1 MPTAVQRGFISEE
14 LYNQFLKDADLL
26 KAEGLIADEDYTKIV
41 SGSFQE
47 AQDALSRS
55 YGASDKAK
63 SKLLKV
69 GDLDEFSDVVET
81 PSGLVFGFPKLPTA
95 PKETFETAT
104 AGLGIE
110 SILAAADRL
119 SPIEKPVEGEKPLP
133 LPKIPPPGDL
143 TKAVVAKAQEVASK
157 RTPKQPFPEAKAE
170 IEQAVIEPIRTS
182 AGDVSPIQV
191 VAPVEPKTLIDA
203 LLPQQIETELGQQ
216 LNQGLTSLL
225 VKEKEDGTYQESAVG
240 YVARLLGTFPEIAIG
255 AVEAGLTDK
264 TLSEAVVQRVAKGRG
279 FTGAGYDIAEAI
291 SDATGLEKGSPER
304 EVLGEGLSLVGFI
317 GDILVPLDFWVGDA
331 VKGVST
337 ALELATGGARTEGG
351 AGAFIPIG
359 ARSVDSALG
368 TAVNRFSTNPEN
380 LGSATQVIRDIAKTG
395 ETRVAPEIL
404 TDLGLETINPNM
416 IDNAAM
422 DALRKA
428 ETEADKA
435 GVIQTWRR
443 ISTKQSRGAS
453 PTPFQADLNKTF
465 ETLQDISASS
475 KGEELL
481 AESLLKTSGQKQ
493 VLEIATTLTPNK
505 VVPVGDKFILGKDL
519 ADIGRKVKEFF
530 APTDAL
536 KQVETA
542 VLKGETPSVV
552 IPDDIYSKLKQQAE
566 RELKINKLLKD
577 KPVFTPA
584 EYNDLV
590 NLYTRKLIDTSELTI
605 AKDVGEKAL
614 KKAGAGRTITTAVAG
629 AVEPIAKTAKEAV
642 IRGVVKLVPMVGD
655 KLRESAK
662 AAKEAG
668 EIPADIAARLKKG
681 KEEIASIQDTFN
693 KAIRKGVSEGKTP
706 AQATADTIVDSYKKP
721 PTLERIE
728 SEGGILYR
736 DPTRMED
743 PLTEDQVVGELF
755 DDFIRTIYGGEERVV
770 EARQLITGTA
780 IPKKGLDPQKAFRTF
795 TSVIDESGGLLNGM
809 KKEFVGLIKQ
819 GKNKEAIEYLGKVHR
834 FLEGKSLDI
843 LDKQVFSK
851 LGKEAD
857 YLVGAK
863 PVITADRF
871 IPSLL
876 YTYVNRRAANI
887 VADVATRPTPE
898 IIKGAKTFET
908 RVGNTISDF
917 LEIKT
922 NPLIEIPEIRRRFIL
937 DLRSIFSN
945 NTPDGKALAREIAK
959 GYDLSPEETR
969 LLAETIS
976 DDYNNIEESVRTIS
990 TSIEEQAQMGSK
1002 EAEAFLK
1009 NIEGKDTNVVIMDA
1023 IATTME
1029 GLGTR
1034 LTPALRT
1041 TLNNTKTNRFLL
1053 QGLEKS
1059 VSLASSGRT
1068 IENMKYIP
1076 KTDIPDE
1083 ILIGDAKTIGEMLE
1097 AVKGQSLAPRTK
1109 AFISRILT
1117 ASPLDIYS
1125 KAETLAKQGFLA
1137 GAFAPN
1143 LAYHFQNYLSADSII
1158 YSTLGAKRALG
1169 AVRDKLF
1176 LDPATDLAV
1185 ANLYGIKFLQD
1196 KAPEWYRKLGNFE
1209 TPSGKVYSPEQIA
1222 DIIAKN
1228 GIAQTR
1234 ASLGLTERM
1243 LDDMVRWSGKTLSG
1257 EDIGKIRQ
1265 TARNFDPTQPNI
1277 WFELANYT
1285 DTRFRTGVLQ
1295 RALKEGKTEA
1305 EAIQEARDALFDY
1318 SKLSKFERDYV
1329 NRIFWYWNFERN
1341 AIAQAGRNI
1350 LTNPR
1355 RFANDNKSKM
1365 VFSQDDKA
1373 PQDFYNENRAFLE
1386 LVKETKANYAVY
1398 GPGVPQAEAMAKAID
1413 YMSPVLFF
1421 AQGELGRGV
1430 SKGVKNVVGRISSPL
1445 TSGLLALGGVQIN
1458 FGEFSEPGTYID
1470 PRLIGWAR
1478 VFPSGVFGL
1487 FSLFGIE
1494 LEEVPKDKITPDMI
1508 TIEGKAY
1515 RIPYAD
1521 KQSRRNY
1528 NLFLE
1533 VLKTAGLQRALRDYA
1548 PILVKGEAGEQ
1559 TPVSLEVNR
1568 PLYEMLRDIGA
1579 IKVQR
1584 EKTGKEIEGK
1594 LRERQIREIEER

>member
-69 GDLDEFSDVVET
+69 GDLDEFQDVVET

-133 LPKIPPPGDL
+133 LPKITPPGDL

-240 YVARLLGTFPEIAIG
+240 YVARLLGTLPEIAIG

-331 VKGVST
+331 VKGIST
-337 ALELATGGARTEGG
+337 ALELATGASRTEGG
-351 AGAFIPIG
+351 AGAFIPTT

-395 ETRVAPEIL
+395 ETRVAPEKL
-404 TDLGLETINPNM
+404 TDLGLETISPNM

-428 ETEADKA
+428 QTEADKA

-465 ETLQDISASS
+465 ETLQDITASS

-614 KKAGAGRTITTAVAG
+614 KKAGAGRTIATAVAG

-642 IRGVVKLVPMVGD
+642 IRGVVRLAPVVGD
-655 KLRESAK
+655 KLRESAQT
-662 AAKEAG
+662 AKELG
-668 EIPADIAARLKKG
+668 ELPADIAARLKKG
-681 KEEIASIQDTFN
+681 KEEIASIQDSFN

-706 AQATADTIVDSYKKP
+706 AQATADTIVDAYKNP
-721 PTLERIE
+721 ANLEKFE
-728 SEGGILYR
+728 SDGRTLYR
-736 DPTRMED
+736 DPTGMED
-743 PLTEDQVVGELF
+743 PLTEKQVVGELF

-770 EARQLITGTA
+770 EAKQLITGTT

-795 TSVIDESGGLLNGM
+795 TTIIDEGDGLLSGM
-809 KKEFVGLIKQ
+809 KKEFLTLVEQ
-819 GKNKEAIEYLGKVHR
+819 VKNKEAIEYLGKVHKY
-834 FLEGKSLDI
+834 LEGKSLDI
-843 LDKQVFSK
+843 IDEKAFTK
-851 LGKEAD
+851 LGKDAD

-863 PVITADRF
+863 PVITGDRF
-871 IPSLL
+871 LPSLL
-876 YTYVNRRAANI
+876 YTFVNRKAANI
-887 VADVATRPTPE
+887 VADVAVRPTPE
-898 IIKGAKTFET
+898 ITKGAKTFQK
-908 RVGNTISDF
+908 GIGKTISDF
-917 LEIKT
+917 LEIKQ
-922 NPLIEIPEIRRRFIL
+922 NPLIEVPEIRRRFIL

-959 GYDLSPEETR
+959 GYDLSPEETS
-969 LLAETIS
+969 LLADAIS
-976 DDYNNIEESVRTIS
+976 QEYNNVEELVRATT
-990 TSIEEQAQMGSK
+990 TSIEEEAKTGGVKAQ
-1002 EAEAFLK
+1002 EVLK
-1009 NIEGKDTNVVIMDA
+1009 SFERKDPNVVIMDA

-1041 TLNNTKTNRFLL
+1041 TLNNTKINRVLL
-1053 QGLEKS
+1053 RGLEDS
-1059 VSLASSGRT
+1059 TTLASSGRT
-1068 IENMKYIP
+1068 LENMKNIA

-1083 ILIGDAKTIGEMLE
+1083 MLRAEATTLKEMLD
-1097 AVKGQSLAPRTK
+1097 AVKDQSLAPRTK
-1109 AFISRILT
+1109 VFISRILT

-1137 GAFAPN
+1137 GAFVPN

-1185 ANLYGIKFLQD
+1185 ANLYGFKFLQD
-1196 KAPEWYRKLGNFE
+1196 KAPKWYRKLGNFE

-1234 ASLGLTERM
+1234 ASLGLTENM
-1243 LDDMVRWSGKTLSG
+1243 LEEMIKWSGKNLSG
-1257 EDIGKIRQ
+1257 EDVGIMRQ
-1265 TARNFDPTQPNI
+1265 TARSFDPTSSNI

-1318 SKLSKFERDYV
+1318 NKLSKFERDYV

-1341 AIAQAGRNI
+1341 AILQTGRNI

-1355 RFANDNKSKM
+1355 RFVNDNKSKM

-1373 PQDFYNENRAFLE
+1373 PQDPYNENRAFLE

-1398 GPGVPQAEAMAKAID
+1398 GPGAPQAESLAKAID
-1413 YMSPVLFF
+1413 YMSPILFF
-1421 AQGELGRGV
+1421 AQGELGKGV
-1430 SKGVKNVVGRISSPL
+1430 SEGTKNVVGRISNPL
-1445 TSGLLALGGVQIN
+1445 STALLAIAGVQLN
-1458 FGEFSEPGTYID
+1458 FGEFSEPSTYID
-1470 PRLIGWAR
+1470 PRIIGWAR
-1478 VFPSGVFGL
+1478 NYPSGLEGWFDTIGV
-1487 FSLFGIE
+1487 S
-1494 LEEVPKDKITPDMI
+1494 LEEIPRDKMTPDMI

-1533 VLKTAGLQRALRDYA
+1533 TLKTAGLQRAIRDYA
-1548 PILVKGEAGEQ
+1548 PLFIKGEAGEQ

-1568 PLYEMLRDIGA
+1568 PLFEFLRDIGA

-1594 LRERQIREIEER
+1594 LRERQIREIEGR